1 MEATK
6 LAKRKQWPVP
16 FSQTEPH
23 FTFNNWLKF
32 FSVVLFAYL
41 LFYTRNPIGG
51 FFNMSGTTFLN
62 VANGWTRA
70 VVVFGGVLYC
80 AIIFAGAVW
89 AAGWDGL
96 SQLFASFRWRDIW
109 YVFAYGILYLIATTL
124 GGILGDLVPIR
135 FGVDFVN
142 TLEAAQFGN
151 LGAFSLISFRAFFM
165 TLATQLTAVMI
176 FLASQQ
182 LFSRLATKHRRWA
195 LFLTYLLAL
204 AVTAVVT
211 TTPLAPHVFVNIASG
226 LVAQLPLYWVYRRS
240 RNILVVTLSAFILM
254 HVMIGLAVMLG

>member
-1 MEATK
+1 MATWC
-6 LAKRKQWPVP
+6 Q
-16 FSQTEPH
+16 
-23 FTFNNWLKF
+23 
-32 FSVVLFAYL
+32 
-41 LFYTRNPIGG
+41 
-51 FFNMSGTTFLN
+51 
-62 VANGWTRA
+62 
-70 VVVFGGVLYC
+70 FG
-80 AIIFAGAVW
+80 
-89 AAGWDGL
+89 
-96 SQLFASFRWRDIW
+96 
-109 YVFAYGILYLIATTL
+109 
-124 GGILGDLVPIR
+124 

-204 AVTAVVT
+204 TVTAVVT

-226 LVAQLPLYWVYRRS
+226 LIAQLPLYWVYRRS

>member
-1 MEATK
+1 MGSR
-6 LAKRKQWPVP
+6 LG
-16 FSQTEPH
+16 
-23 FTFNNWLKF
+23 WLE
-32 FSVVLFAYL
+32 SA
-41 LFYTRNPIGG
+41 
-51 FFNMSGTTFLN
+51 
-62 VANGWTRA
+62 
-70 VVVFGGVLYC
+70 
-80 AIIFAGAVW
+80 
-89 AAGWDGL
+89 
-96 SQLFASFRWRDIW
+96 FASFRWRDIW

-182 LFSRLATKHRRWA
+182 LFSRLAIKHRRWT

-254 HVMIGLAVMLG
+254 HVMIGAGSDVRVMMLSTGDDGFYMDRKIDGLDLSKIWSKPK